1 MHVCMFVCRYVC
13 MYVHSCLKI
22 LRLRRHENCLHFA
35 RARSRTLKT
44 HTRICS
50 SKIVLARA
58 SCCHCS
64 FETFCTSNVARASFA
79 CTSNILHVQVVC
91 TSKTFLNKQK
101 MEGTILIATTAQQR
115 IKNPV
120 IQTSYSVLVS
130 RFLQPHFIALYD
142 CCFYFYFL
150 VILPTIFPF

>member
-1 MHVCMFVCRYVC
+1 MTLVRTKLKSNRL
-13 MYVHSCLKI
+13 HSCLKF
-22 LRLRRHENCLHFA
+22 LRLRRHENCLYFA

-64 FETFCTSNVARASFA
+64 FETFCMSNVARASFA

-91 TSKTFLNKQK
+91 TSKTFLNEQK
-101 MEGTILIATTAQQR
+101 MEGKTSIVTTTQRR
-115 IKNPV
+115 IKHPCHSN
-120 IQTSYSVLVS
+120 
-130 RFLQPHFIALYD
+130 
-142 CCFYFYFL
+142 
-150 VILPTIFPF
+150 ILPSCSFEVFSTSFYCNCSV